1 MVIVGLGV
9 CSGLAPGED
18 MAALCLVNLGGLG
31 IGFAAGIDMAG
42 LVLVKL
48 GLCIGFAPGIEMAAL
63 CLVYLRGLGT
73 VF

>member
-9 CSGLAPGED
+9 CLGLAPGED

-31 IGFAAGIDMAG
+31 IGFTAGIDMAG
-42 LVLVKL
+42 LVLVCL
-48 GLCIGFAPGIEMAAL
+48 GLAPGEDMAR
-63 CLVYLRGLGT
+63 LVNLRGLGT

>member
-9 CSGLAPGED
+9 CLGLAPGKD

-31 IGFAAGIDMAG
+31 IGFVAGIDMAG
-42 LVLVKL
+42 LVLVCS
-48 GLCIGFAPGIEMAAL
+48 GLAPGEDMAR
-63 CLVYLRGLGT
+63 LVNLRGLGT